1 MLIGTRQN
9 VTNRSLSIYIHN
21 SLLEQ
26 TNSFKLLGVIF
37 DSNLSFN
44 DHIHNLTKKLSS
56 KLAFINRISKFLSNK
71 VVSKLYAP
79 LVQSHMDY
87 GLTIWGNCGSTNMD
101 KVQKMQ
107 NRASRIFSNNFR
119 RNIPSSVILNKLDW
133 MTVLN
138 RRDYLLSVLINK
150 LLNNCDDINNCL
162 NIDFHLA
169 SDTHNYP
176 TRYSRAKSLSVS
188 FAKLDYYKRS
198 LNVTGAKIVNSLSYD
213 LFKLPNI
220 SLFKTQSKFIF
231 KSK

>member
-9 VTNRSLSIYIHN
+9 VTNHSLSIHIHN

-26 TNSFKLLGVIF
+26 TNSFKLLSVIF
-37 DSNLSFN
+37 DSNLSCN

-56 KLAFINRISKFLSNK
+56 KLAFINRLSKFLSNK
-71 VVSKLYAP
+71 MVSKLHAP

-87 GLTIWGNCGSTNMD
+87 GLAIWGNCGSTNMD

-138 RRDYLLSVLINK
+138 RRDYLLSVLIYK
-150 LLNNCDDINNCL
+150 LLNNCQCHLL
-162 NIDFHLA
+162 N
-169 SDTHNYP
+169 
-176 TRYSRAKSLSVS
+176 
-188 FAKLDYYKRS
+188 
-198 LNVTGAKIVNSLSYD
+198 
-213 LFKLPNI
+213 
-220 SLFKTQSKFIF
+220 
-231 KSK
+231 